1 MRVKSC
7 EKTEKSRVIL
17 TVEVGAEEF
26 EKALEKAY
34 QKMRR
39 SIRVH
44 GFRPG
49 RVPRK
54 IVESMYGVEVFFEEA
69 VNAALPDAYEAAVK
83 EQNLRVVGN
92 PEVDTEGEITREGFV
107 FKATIPVYPEVTLGQ
122 YKNLSAPKVEIPV
135 TEEDVDREIQRLS
148 DRNTRLVSVD
158 REAREGDTVVIDFE
172 GFLDGVPFEGGKSE
186 NYSLELGSGNFI
198 PGFEDQLIGAK
209 AGDER
214 EVNVTFPEN
223 YAKDLSGKAAVFQ
236 VKIHEVK
243 EKDVPEI
250 DDEFAK
256 DVSEFD
262 TLEELRADLKQKLI
276 DERERVSRREF
287 EDALM
292 DQVADGITVE
302 IPEIM
307 IERQARQFIENIK
320 AQVYQQGI
328 GYEQYLKMTNTSE
341 EKLLADAREPS
352 EKQVRMDLAV
362 TAIIDAEKLE
372 ATEDDIEEEY
382 KKLAEQSA
390 MDVESLKKYVN
401 HDQIRDQVLTR
412 KAIAVVTDS
421 ATATAPETANPEA

>member
-1 MRVKSC
+1 
-7 EKTEKSRVIL
+7 
-17 TVEVGAEEF
+17 
-26 EKALEKAY
+26 
-34 QKMRR
+34 
-39 SIRVH
+39 
-44 GFRPG
+44 
-49 RVPRK
+49 
-54 IVESMYGVEVFFEEA
+54 
-69 VNAALPDAYEAAVK
+69 
-83 EQNLRVVGN
+83 
-92 PEVDTEGEITREGFV
+92 
-107 FKATIPVYPEVTLGQ
+107 
-122 YKNLSAPKVEIPV
+122 
-135 TEEDVDREIQRLS
+135 
-148 DRNTRLVSVD
+148 
-158 REAREGDTVVIDFE
+158 
-172 GFLDGVPFEGGKSE
+172 
-186 NYSLELGSGNFI
+186 
-198 PGFEDQLIGAK
+198 
-209 AGDER
+209 
-214 EVNVTFPEN
+214 
-223 YAKDLSGKAAVFQ
+223 
-236 VKIHEVK
+236 
-243 EKDVPEI
+243 
-250 DDEFAK
+250 
-256 DVSEFD
+256 
-262 TLEELRADLKQKLI
+262 
-276 DERERVSRREF
+276 
-287 EDALM
+287 M